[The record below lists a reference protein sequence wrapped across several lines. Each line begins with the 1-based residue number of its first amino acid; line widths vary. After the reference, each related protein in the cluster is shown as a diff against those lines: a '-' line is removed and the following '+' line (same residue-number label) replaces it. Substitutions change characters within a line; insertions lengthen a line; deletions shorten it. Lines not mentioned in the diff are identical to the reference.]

1 MRTHDQAVIDQAV
14 KVMAS
19 TALWD
24 ALYLYS
30 AEGISPGSQWPVAM
44 TAELKRRGEIA
55 GGTS

>member
-1 MRTHDQAVIDQAV
+1 
-14 KVMAS
+14 MAS

-30 AEGISPGSQWPVAM
+30 VDGISPRSPWPVAM

-55 GGTS
+55 DGGTS